1 MVALDAA
8 HHRVLARDVAALRT
22 QPPQAMSAMDGYAVR
37 SADASAVAA
46 RLKVIGE
53 VAAGRPFEKTVG
65 AGEAVR
71 IFTGGV
77 IPEGADAVI
86 IQEDTVVED
95 GGITITEAASPGRHI
110 RPAGVDFRQGDVLL
124 ARGTRLTD
132 RDLSLAAGMN
142 YPELAVRRRPKVAM
156 LATGDELVM
165 PGSTPGPGQIVY
177 SNGYALRALARQE
190 GAETIDLGIAA
201 DTVEAT
207 TLGIRR
213 ARDSGADILI
223 TTGGASVGDHDLV
236 KQSLEAEGV
245 TMAFWRIAMRP
256 GKPMMH
262 GRLGAMRV
270 IGLPG
275 NPVSS
280 YVCGFLFLVP
290 LIRAACRAAPSST
303 TPTRRRCSG
312 AMSPPT
318 TCAKTI
324 CAPASRCARRRPDRH
339 AGRPSGQFAVGKS
352 RCGTGACDPC
362 AVCAGGRRRIGLRY
376 PAAAGLSPLERLVPA
391 KPGFVDEKLS
401 GCGTHME
408 HIVSVHDL
416 FLSNGVYKWES
427 RSSEF
432 LSGSDSRNRTALSTW
447 GTGRDAHAQTI

>member
-1 MVALDAA
+1 VALMPVTEALSAVLAGAEPLPEEMVGLDAA
-8 HHRVLARDVAALRT
+8 HRRVLARDLAALRT

-37 SADASAVAA
+37 SADASEVAT

-65 AGEAVR
+65 KGEAVR

-77 IPEGADAVI
+77 VPAGADAII

-95 GGITITEAASPGRHI
+95 AGITITEAAVAGRHI
-110 RPAGVDFRQGDVLL
+110 RPAGIDFRKGDVLL

-142 YPELAVRRRPKVAM
+142 YAELPVRRRPKVAI

-165 PGSTPGPGQIVY
+165 PGSAPGPGQIVY

-190 GAETIDLGIAA
+190 GSETIDLGISA

-207 TLGIRR
+207 ALGLRR
-213 ARDSGADILI
+213 ARYSGADILI

-245 TMAFWRIAMRP
+245 AITFWRIAMRP

-262 GRLGAMRV
+262 GRLGALRI

-290 LIRAACRAAPSST
+290 LIRALSGRTDVHHAHETALLGREVAANDIRQDYLRARLEVRKDGELIATPVDHQDSSLLANLAAARALVIRPPFAAAAPA
-303 TPTRRRCSG
+303 G
-312 AMSPPT
+312 SP
-318 TCAKTI
+318 
-324 CAPASRCARRRPDRH
+324 
-339 AGRPSGQFAVGKS
+339 
-352 RCGTGACDPC
+352 CD
-362 AVCAGGRRRIGLRY
+362 ILR
-376 PAAAGLSPLERLVPA
+376 LPL
-391 KPGFVDEKLS
+391 
-401 GCGTHME
+401 
-408 HIVSVHDL
+408 
-416 FLSNGVYKWES
+416 
-427 RSSEF
+427 
-432 LSGSDSRNRTALSTW
+432 
-447 GTGRDAHAQTI
+447 

>member
-1 MVALDAA
+1 MPVADALKAVLDSAEPLPEEMIALDAA
-8 HHRVLARDVAALRT
+8 HHRVLARDVAARRT

-37 SADASAVAA
+37 AADAPDTTV

-53 VAAGRPFEKTVG
+53 VAAGRPFENQVG
-65 AGEAVR
+65 KGEAVR

-86 IQEDTVVED
+86 IQEDTSVE
-95 GGITITEAASPGRHI
+95 GSSIRITEAAIAGRHI
-110 RPAGVDFRQGDVLL
+110 RAAGVDFRKGDVLL
-124 ARGTRLTD
+124 AGGIRLTD

-142 YPELAVRRRPKVAM
+142 YPELAVRRRPKVAV

-177 SNGYALRALARQE
+177 SNGYALRALARAE

-201 DTVEAT
+201 DTLEDT
-207 TLGIRR
+207 TSGIRR

-223 TTGGASVGDHDLV
+223 TIGGASVGDHDLV
-236 KQSLEAEGV
+236 KQSLDAEGV

-280 YVCGFLFLVP
+280 YVCAFLFLVP
-290 LIRAACRAAPSST
+290 LIRAL
-303 TPTRRRCSG
+303 SG
-312 AMSPPT
+312 R
-318 TCAKTI
+318 KTI
-324 CAPASRCARRRPDRH
+324 HHTPETALLGRNVAANDQREDYLRARLEVRADGALIATPVGHQDSSLLGNLAAARALVIRAP
-339 AGRPSGQFAVGKS
+339 FA
-352 RCGTGACDPC
+352 A
-362 AVCAGGRRRIGLRY
+362 A
-376 PAAAGLSPLERLVPA
+376 AAAGSACTILRLP
-391 KPGFVDEKLS
+391 D
-401 GCGTHME
+401 
-408 HIVSVHDL
+408 
-416 FLSNGVYKWES
+416 
-427 RSSEF
+427 
-432 LSGSDSRNRTALSTW
+432 
-447 GTGRDAHAQTI
+447 

>member
-1 MVALDAA
+1 MALMPVVDALSAVLAGAEPLPEERAARDAA
-8 HHRVLARDVAALRT
+8 HHRVPPRDVAALRT

-53 VAAGRPFEKTVG
+53 VAAGRPFERTVG
-65 AGEAVR
+65 AGEAAR

-77 IPEGADAVI
+77 IPEGADAIV
-86 IQEDTVVED
+86 IQEDTVIES
-95 GGITITEAASPGRHI
+95 GGITITEATVPGRHI
-110 RPAGVDFRQGDVLL
+110 RPAGVDFHRGDVLL
-124 ARGTRLTD
+124 TRGIRLSD
-132 RDLSLAAGMN
+132 RDLSLAASMN
-142 YPELAVRRRPKVAM
+142 YPDLAVHRRPKVAL

-177 SNGYALRALARQE
+177 SNGYALRALARAE
-190 GAETIDLGIAA
+190 GAETIELGIAA
-201 DTVEAT
+201 DTVDAT
-207 TLGIRR
+207 TQGIRR

-290 LIRAACRAAPSST
+290 LIRALSGRGTIHHAHETALLGRDLGANDLRERAG
-303 TPTRRRCSG
+303 RW
-312 AMSPPT
+312 
-318 TCAKTI
+318 
-324 CAPASRCARRRPDRH
+324 RPD
-339 AGRPSGQFAVGKS
+339 
-352 RCGTGACDPC
+352 
-362 AVCAGGRRRIGLRY
+362 
-376 PAAAGLSPLERLVPA
+376 
-391 KPGFVDEKLS
+391 
-401 GCGTHME
+401 
-408 HIVSVHDL
+408 
-416 FLSNGVYKWES
+416 
-427 RSSEF
+427 
-432 LSGSDSRNRTALSTW
+432 
-447 GTGRDAHAQTI
+447 